1 MSSGRVSPHFL
12 HAIFIQGDALV
23 QELAAS
29 FDYGAEDQTPP
40 ASMPVFVLW
49 NLVLDIGVGFGIDA
63 DHRSMR

>member
-1 MSSGRVSPHFL
+1 
-12 HAIFIQGDALV
+12 V

-49 NLVLDIGVGFGIDA
+49 NLVLDIGVGFGINA
-63 DHRSMR
+63 NHRSMR